1 MAEQKSGFRG
11 KTKAQKE
18 ECNESGGV
26 MGDETQFR
34 LGYKIM
40 LGNLSLGFIIISEW
54 PLSERVCFLRKF

>member
-34 LGYKIM
+34 LGYKIICQ
-40 LGNLSLGFIIISEW
+40 GI
-54 PLSERVCFLRKF
+54 